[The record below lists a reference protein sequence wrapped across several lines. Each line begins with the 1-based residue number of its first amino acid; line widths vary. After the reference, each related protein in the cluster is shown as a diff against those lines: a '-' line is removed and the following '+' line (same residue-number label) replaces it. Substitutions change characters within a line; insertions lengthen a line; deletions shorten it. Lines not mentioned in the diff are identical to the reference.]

1 MKIGDLGAE
10 SNRDRPRTAASTAK
24 SMDGVRRDFD
34 LQVFGK
40 VRAFFEVD
48 WRKERERESFQN
60 PVWW

>member
-10 SNRDRPRTAASTAK
+10 SNRDRPITAASTAK
-24 SMDGVRRDFD
+24 SIDGVQRDFD

-48 WRKERERESFQN
+48 RREERERESFQN